1 MKRKRVKLQFIDLF
15 VVTDITS
22 LKGHKV
28 LFQDCQDAS
37 PSVQV
42 DCTPYINIGCMV
54 KECHH
59 GPEEQRKAKER
70 RKQKPVTKIICLKFK
85 ILIPKCIISG
95 K

>member
-37 PSVQV
+37 PSVQF
-42 DCTPYINIGCMV
+42 DGTPYINIGWMV

-85 ILIPKCIISG
+85 LSIPKCIISG